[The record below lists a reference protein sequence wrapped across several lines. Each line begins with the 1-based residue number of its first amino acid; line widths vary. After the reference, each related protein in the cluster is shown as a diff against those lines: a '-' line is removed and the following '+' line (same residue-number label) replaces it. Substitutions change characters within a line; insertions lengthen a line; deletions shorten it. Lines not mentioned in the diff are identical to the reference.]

1 MIQYLPFAASGLGA
15 LCCVLLAWGFHLA
28 TAEQEVVGGIEVP
41 QKDKTKS
48 DVFILTRIS
57 DMIGRPF
64 TGFAEALVND
74 RTRAKIQRRLIA
86 AGRPSDLT
94 VGGYLQRKTGDILFY
109 GLISIIIYQMSGLLA
124 ILVFAYG
131 LALTDLQIY
140 VARQGR
146 QDSIQQTLPDFL
158 DVLSV
163 TVTAGLGFRHALT
176 RVSDSMPGPL
186 ADEFKTALRQMELGA
201 SRREA
206 FNDLRE
212 RNTSEAVG
220 QFVTALLQAEELGAP
235 LSQALTEISADMRR
249 EYAQWARRRAQ
260 KLNPR
265 ITMVTMSTILPG
277 LIILILGAMFLSMGS
292 GLGRLFSG

>member
-64 TGFAEALVND
+64 TGFAEALVHD